1 MYVYRTRVW
10 RTVQRAGGSVN
21 VDCQVRVFVVVPA
34 YNEAENLEELVPEI
48 WRFLQEVDPFGSIL
62 IVDDGSADGTREV
75 VEALMRAL
83 PCVQTERLPRN
94 LGKAAALRK
103 GFKIAVDEG
112 ASVVVMMDADG
123 QDDPSELRELIAKV
137 GPQADLV
144 SGARTKRQDRFVKR
158 STSRLFNR
166 VTRISSGI
174 DATDFN
180 SGFKAMSAPA
190 ASEISSMLYGD
201 LHRYISVIASW
212 LGYRV
217 TEVPVHHR
225 PRMHGTTKYGVSRF
239 WRGLL
244 DLLTVRFLMSY
255 RYRPLHLFGGVGL
268 VFLLIGGLALL
279 YLSSLWL
286 SGDSI
291 GGRPLLIGGV
301 LFVVVGFQLLLF
313 GLLAEMI
320 VYGQQQNRRD

>member
-1 MYVYRTRVW
+1 MFVTSVFGHTFGEAGGTVVNGEDTRVW
-10 RTVQRAGGSVN
+10 
-21 VDCQVRVFVVVPA
+21 VVVPA
-34 YNEAENLEELVPEI
+34 YNEAENLAELVPEI
-48 WRFLQEVDPFGSIL
+48 WRFLTEIDPRGSIL
-62 IVDDGSADGTREV
+62 VVDDGSVDGTREV
-75 VEALMRAL
+75 VEALTNSV
-83 PCVQTERLPRN
+83 PGVQVEGLPRN
-94 LGKAAALRK
+94 LGKAAALRR
-103 GFKIAVDEG
+103 GFKVAVDQG

-123 QDDPSELRELIAKV
+123 QDDPSELKRLIEQV
-137 GPQADLV
+137 GTPADLV
-144 SGARTKRQDRFVKR
+144 SGARTRRQDRFVKR

-190 ASEISSMLYGD
+190 ASDVSSMLYGD
-201 LHRYISVIASW
+201 LHRYISVIAYW

-217 TEVPVHHR
+217 TEVPVNHR
-225 PRMHGTTKYGVSRF
+225 ARLHGTTKYGVSRF

-268 VFLLIGGLALL
+268 VFLLVGSVVLL
-279 YLSSLWL
+279 YLSILWL

-301 LFVVVGFQLLLF
+301 LLVVVGFQLLLF

-320 VYGQQQNRRD
+320 VYGQQQSRRD